1 MVAGVIRKPRNPEH
15 VARMIARRVRQLMR
29 RADCS
34 PFGRKMVKAIGPDGL
49 PRMIGVERGDEQGA
63 YRAKHWRT

>member
-15 VARMIARRVRQLMR
+15 VARMVARRVRQLMR
-29 RADCS
+29 RADCEVWK
-34 PFGRKMVKAIGPDGL
+34 PKRIAYDPVRGWIYGP
-49 PRMIGVERGDEQGA
+49 RGDEQGA